1 MAMSYGEKV
10 EWGYVDVPTPEEEA
24 ADMDAQSE
32 QLNADSRYEEECRA
46 TAAAESRGEARGRA
60 AVLVLVDRL
69 EQLAAQMDREAQHPK
84 CSHDRMLYTEGNAK
98 GLRYAVE
105 QLRAHAAGVAAPDL
119 T

>member
-1 MAMSYGEKV
+1 MANKHADLVYDTV
-10 EWGYVDVPTPEEEA
+10 EERAEA
-24 ADMDAQSE
+24 I
-32 QLNADSRYEEECRA
+32 
-46 TAAAESRGEARGRA
+46 TAAEARGEARGRA
-60 AVLVLVDRL
+60 AALALVGRL